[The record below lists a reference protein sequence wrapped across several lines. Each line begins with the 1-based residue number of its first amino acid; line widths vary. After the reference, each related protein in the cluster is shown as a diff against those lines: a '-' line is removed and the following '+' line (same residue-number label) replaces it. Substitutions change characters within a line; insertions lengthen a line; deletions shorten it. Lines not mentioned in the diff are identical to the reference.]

1 MKKSFVILAA
11 IMLSVVSVKAQESM
25 GTQAHN
31 IEALVHYIIGKYVDL
46 GEVKQEFGD
55 NTEITIC
62 PFSVPK
68 NEVNAF
74 IKRVFESYN
83 TDAPSKNYMH
93 FLPNEGSKAI
103 ATVWNDQLYALRS
116 KYGTEILVYSTY
128 IVDGKYKDQDACFIV
143 TWSPKLKG
151 NKLKGHLYAS
161 VNDLAKIC
169 IIECEKIKVKKKK
182 K

>member
-1 MKKSFVILAA
+1 
-11 IMLSVVSVKAQESM
+11 MLSVVSVKAQESM

-68 NEVNAF
+68 NEANAF

-83 TDAPSKNYMH
+83 TDAPTKNYMH

-103 ATVWNDQLYALRS
+103 ATMWNDRLYTLRS

-143 TWSPKLKG
+143 TWSPNPKG
-151 NKLKGHLYAS
+151 NKLKGHLYVS
-161 VNDLAKIC
+161 VGKIV
-169 IIECEKIKVKKKK
+169 IIECEKIKVKKIKK
-182 K
+182 